1 MGLEAASCPMRILLS
16 RNGTKH
22 VVEKLEACER
32 AIWEI
37 PPKGV
42 VTLNLQELKDV
53 IFSNRFL
60 IFFLQMLIYLDDY
73 IIFCLL

>member
-53 IFSNRFL
+53 IFSHQVL
-60 IFFLQMLIYLDDY
+60 TFF
-73 IIFCLL
+73 FKC